1 MVVCGGLL
9 VVCDCLLVFCAP
21 FYLFVVVAGR
31 LCTFAFV
38 ACFSNYEASLL

>member
-9 VVCDCLLVFCAP
+9 VVCDCLLVFCAR
-21 FYLFVVVAGR
+21 FYLLVVVAGR
-31 LCTFAFV
+31 LCTFVFA